1 MTPAEKP
8 APKPEETPAEPAGP
22 PKKYYLLVGK
32 NSIKGPFTAE
42 QLKENPDFTEAS
54 KLAPLGA
61 TKASHWKPAE
71 RFEELRPI
79 LEQRKLAAEAEAAK
93 AKPAA
98 EAPKPAPQPKPHGG
112 H

>member
-1 MTPAEKP
+1 MAPADKP
-8 APKPEETPAEPAGP
+8 KDKPDEAPAEPAGP

-32 NSIKGPFTAE
+32 TSIKGPFTAE

-71 RFEELRPI
+71 RFEELRLI

-98 EAPKPAPQPKPHGG
+98 PKPAP
-112 H
+112 